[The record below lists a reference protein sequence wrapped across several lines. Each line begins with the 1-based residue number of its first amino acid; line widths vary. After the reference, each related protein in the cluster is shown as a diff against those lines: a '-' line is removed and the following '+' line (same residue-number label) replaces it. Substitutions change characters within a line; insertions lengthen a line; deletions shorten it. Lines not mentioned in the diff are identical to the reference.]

1 MSRNFTEWY
10 QFLSLTLLSG
20 GLDSTV
26 LAAWSKPKLG
36 LFVDYGQPAR
46 LPARLAASGVA
57 KTLGVPLEVITV
69 SGIALGSMDDPTGT
83 PGPRVVAARNT
94 ILASLAT
101 NRAAALGIGVV
112 LIGATGGDRDAYPD
126 CRKEF
131 FDDLSTLSVS
141 TTGVEIHA
149 PLVEMSRA
157 QVVELGEE
165 IGAPVEI
172 SWSCYTPNADG
183 EPCGGCDSCEV
194 RR

>member
-1 MSRNFTEWY
+1 MS
-10 QFLSLTLLSG
+10 QKLALLSG

-26 LAAWSKPKLG
+26 MVADRLPTVG

-46 LPARLAASGVA
+46 IPERLAASGVA
-57 KTLGVPLEVITV
+57 KILGFPLEVITV

-94 ILASLAT
+94 ILESLAT

-112 LIGATGGDRDAYPD
+112 LIGATRGDRDAYPD

-157 QVVELGEE
+157 QVVELGEQ
-165 IGAPVEI
+165 IGAPVEL
-172 SWSCYTPNADG
+172 SWSCYTPFPPADSMGLGWG
-183 EPCGGCDSCEV
+183 ECGECNSCLE
-194 RR
+194 RGW

>member
-46 LPARLAASGVA
+46 IPERLAASGVA
-57 KTLGVPLEVITV
+57 KTLGFPLEVITV

-101 NRAAALGIGVV
+101 LS
-112 LIGATGGDRDAYPD
+112 GATGGDRDAYPD